1 METTEYGVPI
11 YLTLN
16 ASNADEN
23 INKIVQDSIHHA
35 NQHKSTLYVVVNSGK
50 PTIPPPTPPGGGG

>member
-1 METTEYGVPI
+1 MENEYGVPI

-16 ASNADEN
+16 ASDATEEVNN
-23 INKIVQDSIHHA
+23 IIQESIHHA
-35 NQHKSTLYVVVNSGK
+35 NKHRSTLYVVVNTGK